1 MATQLMLKLGRYPLK
16 KIQSSHLKKTIFQDV
31 EAKYSK
37 FVDLNKWEKVIFIFS
52 NIDSYVCE
60 KNVATMSIK
69 HFNLE
74 KLISWNKSMGNRD
87 Y

>member
-1 MATQLMLKLGRYPLK
+1 MAFFDGVKLSSSSLTNVSTQVFKLSDL
-16 KIQSSHLKKTIFQDV
+16 SVSFV

-37 FVDLNKWEKVIFIFS
+37 YVDLNKSEKVIFIFS

-74 KLISWNKSMGNRD
+74 KLIS
-87 Y
+87 